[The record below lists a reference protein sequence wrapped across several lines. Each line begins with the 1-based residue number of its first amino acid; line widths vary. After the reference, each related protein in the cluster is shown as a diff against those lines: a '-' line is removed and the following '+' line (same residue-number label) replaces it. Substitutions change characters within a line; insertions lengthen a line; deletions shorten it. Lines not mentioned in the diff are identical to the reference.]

1 MIMNNKYSFL
11 TFVLLSAVLALSAC
25 RSAKE
30 VVYLQDIQTE
40 DMQKILNYQDI
51 KIKPGDLLS
60 IFVSHK
66 EPQLSALFNPQGAT
80 MTEFGQTVA
89 GYTVDL
95 EGNIDFPIIGRIKVA
110 GLTRSQLSSMIKNR
124 LDEDGLLKDA
134 VVLSDD
140 DISKTNVSLGS
151 TVTLRDEETKEET
164 EYSIVN
170 ANEEDIFENRL
181 SVDSPVGKA
190 IIGKKKGASV
200 TVTTPAGAFK
210 YKIVKIGK

>member
-1 MIMNNKYSFL
+1 M
-11 TFVLLSAVLALSAC
+11 
-25 RSAKE
+25 
-30 VVYLQDIQTE
+30 
-40 DMQKILNYQDI
+40 
-51 KIKPGDLLS
+51 
-60 IFVSHK
+60 
-66 EPQLSALFNPQGAT
+66 
-80 MTEFGQTVA
+80 
-89 GYTVDL
+89 
-95 EGNIDFPIIGRIKVA
+95 
-110 GLTRSQLSSMIKNR
+110 
-124 LDEDGLLKDA
+124 LKDA

>member
-1 MIMNNKYSFL
+1 MAEENSKVFTSEGFQ
-11 TFVLLSAVLALSAC
+11 
-25 RSAKE
+25 R
-30 VVYLQDIQTE
+30 LQDELSYLKTTKTAEITE
-40 DMQKILNYQDI
+40 RLAEARAQ
-51 KIKPGDLLS
+51 GDLS
-60 IFVSHK
+60 ENSEYDDAK
-66 EPQLSALFNPQGAT
+66 DAQAKNEA
-80 MTEFGQTVA
+80 
-89 GYTVDL
+89 
-95 EGNIDFPIIGRIKVA
+95 RIKEIE
-110 GLTRSQLSSMIKNR
+110 S
-124 LDEDGLLKDA
+124 LLKDA

-151 TVTLRDEETKEET
+151 TVLLRDEETKEEV

>member
-1 MIMNNKYSFL
+1 MAEENSKVFTSEGFQ
-11 TFVLLSAVLALSAC
+11 
-25 RSAKE
+25 R
-30 VVYLQDIQTE
+30 LQDELSYLKTTKTAEITE
-40 DMQKILNYQDI
+40 RLAEARAQ
-51 KIKPGDLLS
+51 GDLS
-60 IFVSHK
+60 ENSEYDDAK
-66 EPQLSALFNPQGAT
+66 DAQAKNEA
-80 MTEFGQTVA
+80 
-89 GYTVDL
+89 
-95 EGNIDFPIIGRIKVA
+95 RIKEIE
-110 GLTRSQLSSMIKNR
+110 S
-124 LDEDGLLKDA
+124 LLKDA

-151 TVTLRDEETKEET
+151 TVLLRDEETKEEV

-190 IIGKKKGASV
+190 IVGKKKGATV

>member
-1 MIMNNKYSFL
+1 MPEEKKNIMTKEG
-11 TFVLLSAVLALSAC
+11 LAKFEAELNELRTVRLKEIAQTIKE
-25 RSAKE
+25 AKE
-30 VVYLQDIQTE
+30 Q
-40 DMQKILNYQDI
+40 
-51 KIKPGDLLS
+51 GDLS
-60 IFVSHK
+60 ENSEYDDAK
-66 EPQLSALFNPQGAT
+66 DAQAKNEA
-80 MTEFGQTVA
+80 
-89 GYTVDL
+89 
-95 EGNIDFPIIGRIKVA
+95 RIKEIE
-110 GLTRSQLSSMIKNR
+110 S
-124 LDEDGLLKDA
+124 LLKDA

-151 TVTLRDEETKEET
+151 TVLLRDEETKEEV

>member
-1 MIMNNKYSFL
+1 MAEEKNILTAEGYRKYQEE
-11 TFVLLSAVLALSAC
+11 LSDLKTTKAAEITQRLAEARAQGDLSEN
-25 RSAKE
+25 SEYDDAKE
-30 VVYLQDIQTE
+30 AQAKNE
-40 DMQKILNYQDI
+40 
-51 KIKPGDLLS
+51 
-60 IFVSHK
+60 
-66 EPQLSALFNPQGAT
+66 A
-80 MTEFGQTVA
+80 
-89 GYTVDL
+89 
-95 EGNIDFPIIGRIKVA
+95 RIKEIE
-110 GLTRSQLSSMIKNR
+110 S
-124 LDEDGLLKDA
+124 LLKDA

>member
-1 MIMNNKYSFL
+1 MAEENSKVFTSEGFQRL
-11 TFVLLSAVLALSAC
+11 QDELSYLKTTKTAEITERLAEARAQGDLSEN
-25 RSAKE
+25 SEYDDAKE
-30 VVYLQDIQTE
+30 AQAKNE
-40 DMQKILNYQDI
+40 
-51 KIKPGDLLS
+51 
-60 IFVSHK
+60 
-66 EPQLSALFNPQGAT
+66 A
-80 MTEFGQTVA
+80 
-89 GYTVDL
+89 
-95 EGNIDFPIIGRIKVA
+95 RIKEIE
-110 GLTRSQLSSMIKNR
+110 S
-124 LDEDGLLKDA
+124 LLKDA

-151 TVTLRDEETKEET
+151 TVLLRDEETKEEV

-190 IIGKKKGASV
+190 IVGKKKGATV